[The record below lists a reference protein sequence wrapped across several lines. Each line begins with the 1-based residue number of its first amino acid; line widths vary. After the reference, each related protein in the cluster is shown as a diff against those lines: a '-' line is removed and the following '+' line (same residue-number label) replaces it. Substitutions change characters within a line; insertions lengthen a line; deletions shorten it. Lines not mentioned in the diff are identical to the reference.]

1 VRPDGPVNPW
11 RAFWGRAN
19 RIYVNDRHRAV
30 HYRQVAD
37 DLISVLPQRAGAIVL
52 DYGCGDALEAP
63 RVAARVGRLYLFDAV
78 PEVVAR
84 LRTRFAA
91 QANIEIIGEAELAA
105 LAPRSVDLVV
115 VNSVV
120 QYLQP
125 AELSAMLATARELL
139 HGDGVLV
146 IADVIDP
153 DSGAVADVTSLLRC
167 AAGNGFLLAA
177 LGGLAATFF
186 SDYRRLRQSVG
197 LARYREAE
205 FLHLLERAGFAASR
219 RPKNF
224 GFNPQRMTFLAR
236 PRA

>member
-1 VRPDGPVNPW
+1 MNPW
-11 RAFWGRAN
+11 RQFWGRAH

-30 HYRQVAD
+30 HYRRVAD
-37 DLISVLPQRAGAIVL
+37 DVISVLPQRDGAIVL
-52 DYGCGDALEAP
+52 DYGCGDALEAA

-78 PEVVAR
+78 PEVAAR
-84 LRTRFAA
+84 LRTRFAG
-91 QANIEIIGEAELAA
+91 QANIAVIGEAELAA
-105 LAPRSVDLVV
+105 LAPQSIDLVV

-125 AELSAMLATARELL
+125 AELSGMLATARRLL
-139 HGDGVLV
+139 RGDGVLIV
-146 IADVIDP
+146 ADVIDP
-153 DSGAVADVTSLLRC
+153 HSGAVADVASLLRC

-186 SDYRRLRQSVG
+186 SDYRRLRRSVG
-197 LARYREAE
+197 LARYREAD
-205 FLHLLERAGFAASR
+205 FLHLLEQAGFAASR
-219 RPKNF
+219 RPRNF

>member
-1 VRPDGPVNPW
+1 MNPW
-11 RAFWGRAN
+11 REFWGRAH

-37 DLISVLPQRAGAIVL
+37 DIISVLPDRNGATVL
-52 DYGCGDALEAP
+52 DYGCGDAFEAP

-78 PEVVAR
+78 PDVVQRVRA
-84 LRTRFAA
+84 RFA
-91 QANIEIIGEAELAA
+91 GEAKIAVFGETELAA
-105 LAPRSVDLVV
+105 LAPGSIDLIV

-125 AELSAMLATARELL
+125 AELTAMLATARRLL
-139 HGDGVLV
+139 RHDGLLV
-146 IADVIDP
+146 VADVIDP
-153 DSGAVADVTSLLRC
+153 DAGAVADVVSLLRC
-167 AAGNGFLLAA
+167 ASGNGFLLAA

-205 FLHLLERAGFAASR
+205 FLRLLEDAGFTASR
-219 RPKNF
+219 RPRNF